1 MRRMGEESSGRGGRL
16 GKEGMSSFKGM
27 HAISFGP
34 SRDKDNSEASEVEGM
49 NQQQGGPGQ
58 GAGNMQ
64 QPGLAMQMQAN
75 VQTSQMMQPGMNVSG
90 NVGLQQSGMSM
101 SNFPAQS
108 GFERLG
114 SLVGNMQDGFTRT
127 GSSFNTGFDRLGS
140 SSGTFDRVPSA
151 VNPNNFER
159 LTSAV
164 NQNQP
169 IDRLTSIPQNTFERV
184 VSTSHQ
190 GQFERIGSAFPNS
203 QGGQFFNHGFD
214 RLGSISGFDRLGSI
228 SIPNQNS
235 VDNINVNSLN
245 DPNQMAKGNIFPL
258 QNNMG
263 GQGQFTRT
271 PSIGIPGQFPT
282 WLSNS
287 GPGVNSNVSSIKQPG
302 MGGNPNTPGPM
313 SNPSGPEWGAL
324 QRTMSSGNNTF
335 GRTASSGFIMP
346 GDFGPD
352 KSLQPVEMFRVR
364 REHFDADW
372 QWDTGMGNDGMWMGG
387 GIQNFQSHMPPGMQQ
402 PSMHHFPQ
410 QGMQDPQMQQ
420 MQGMQN
426 PGNLQVPFPNQSM
439 PSNGLYNNM
448 GDKMGMPN
456 DDFDDRK
463 GKKGGSAGPAFL
475 KLLEDLEKDGVI
487 ERHLDAR
494 VPENLGG
501 EMRVSLVDML
511 KLVEG
516 VCGWTV
522 KEGMMDEWQRRRQ
535 VETMNAMWVRPEI
548 LYQAWFMEG
557 KEGKEYK
564 PNSLYQIMRRLG
576 YFPTMRSRYGEQSL
590 LTGDIDRAAAELAM
604 DMTSRGAACSDGIR
618 SGEDEQGMAGAYVY
632 CRIGDTLRDGR
643 KQARGRDGGWSRET
657 RGNSSDSAD
666 EHVKFDLEHDKVTWT
681 AAGGEREGNLVVG
694 GLDDVVGLL
703 EEVAIPDKRHKTERE
718 VHVQNSHTEFELVQ
732 EDVDCLLHEE
742 ILRGKMSCCGVFLL
756 LAPQPPL
763 HLSSGRPDAPPRPRQ
778 RDGRRRCGRRG
789 QASRTA
795 ATCTCGER

>member
-1 MRRMGEESSGRGGRL
+1 
-16 GKEGMSSFKGM
+16 
-27 HAISFGP
+27 
-34 SRDKDNSEASEVEGM
+34 M
-49 NQQQGGPGQ
+49 NQQQGVPGQ

-64 QPGLAMQMQAN
+64 SGLAMQMQAN

-90 NVGLQQSGMSM
+90 NVGLQQPGMSM

-127 GSSFNTGFDRLGS
+127 GSSFNSGFDRLGS

-159 LTSAV
+159 LSSAV

-203 QGGQFFNHGFD
+203 QGGQFFNPGFD

-228 SIPNQNS
+228 SIPNQNP
-235 VDNINVNSLN
+235 VDNLNVNNMN
-245 DPNQMAKGNIFPL
+245 DPNQMGKGNIFPL

-282 WLSNS
+282 WLGNS
-287 GPGVNSNVSSIKQPG
+287 GPGANVSSIKPG
-302 MGGNPNTPGPM
+302 VGNSAGGPM
-313 SNPSGPEWGAL
+313 SNPTGAEWGAL
-324 QRTMSSGNNTF
+324 QRTMSSGNNAF

-352 KSLQPVEMFRVR
+352 KSLAP
-364 REHFDADW
+364 
-372 QWDTGMGNDGMWMGG
+372 WDTGMGNDGMWMG

-426 PGNLQVPFPNQSM
+426 PGNLQVPFQNQSM

-456 DDFDDRK
+456 DDFEDRK
-463 GKKGGSAGPAFL
+463 GKKGRKRGKGGRDDDDDSNGMHKSQKMRGDSDMNDGVGGDGFEKHNQFLWAKRMGQQNEPRWGLFKQGGSAGPAFL

-501 EMRVSLVDML
+501 
-511 KLVEG
+511 

-522 KEGMMDEWQRRRQ
+522 KEGMMDEWQRRR
-535 VETMNAMWVRPEI
+535 
-548 LYQAWFMEG
+548 QAWFMEG

-576 YFPTMRSRYGEQSL
+576 YFPTMRSSRAGHGHDFEGSSVFRWDPDRRYTQRRTKAGE
-590 LTGDIDRAAAELAM
+590 GKGRVM
-604 DMTSRGAACSDGIR
+604 D
-618 SGEDEQGMAGAYVY
+618 
-632 CRIGDTLRDGR
+632 
-643 KQARGRDGGWSRET
+643 
-657 RGNSSDSAD
+657 
-666 EHVKFDLEHDKVTWT
+666 
-681 AAGGEREGNLVVG
+681 
-694 GLDDVVGLL
+694 
-703 EEVAIPDKRHKTERE
+703 
-718 VHVQNSHTEFELVQ
+718 
-732 EDVDCLLHEE
+732 
-742 ILRGKMSCCGVFLL
+742 
-756 LAPQPPL
+756 
-763 HLSSGRPDAPPRPRQ
+763 
-778 RDGRRRCGRRG
+778 
-789 QASRTA
+789 
-795 ATCTCGER
+795 